1 MSASLSRRFLFKGV
15 SLAVLVFL
23 FPLSKHLA
31 DVATARTHTNFTN
44 TLALKFLLLLLQLP
58 VSIQALNRHMQSV
71 SSHEQ
76 VTPYI
81 LTGRLML
88 TDKLKGKK
96 TPEETERRLALHIN
110 LGQSDIRPSLYW

>member
-31 DVATARTHTNFTN
+31 DVATAHTHT
-44 TLALKFLLLLLQLP
+44 LHKYICSV
-58 VSIQALNRHMQSV
+58 VSATTIAVASV
-71 SSHEQ
+71 HPCSEPGYAISVITQ
-76 VTPYI
+76 DI

-88 TDKLKGKK
+88 TKLRIRKK
-96 TPEETERRLALHIN
+96 QNKETVGRYAHRIN
-110 LGQSDIRPSLYW
+110 LGQSDIKPSL